1 MRLMLFF
8 LLSNVVGAVLAYGY
22 AQQAPAQI
30 TSRGDLAK
38 ELLKVE
44 NSLRTRSNLSE
55 IAIQLRA
62 IDRDHLLSSGFLQKL
77 DAPPKDSR
85 VLIQDLHREIHHLVQ
100 SEAVH
105 TQALAGRLEHITS
118 GTLILAGLNLIGFG
132 MSLFRIWRKHQVA
145 LELED
150 ALELSQT
157 ELRNTRSLATRQT
170 EEFVLLRREHR
181 NLREKLI
188 AAVQEAEL
196 DPKGTG
202 ALTAKAGM
210 RLLCQSLELNLGRV
224 PVWVLIADAD
234 KFKNINDTYGHRAGD
249 IVLATLVGCLQTE
262 LRESDFVFRYGG
274 EEFVVVLVGGG
285 PSEAVAIAERLRSRV
300 AQTPIWIG
308 DRNIHVTFSGGLA
321 DCASTPT
328 YAHVLKGLKSQSS
341 YWMESSPQGQAET
354 ETLANEMIELADQHL
369 YRAKQSGRNR
379 ICCPM
384 NIETQVAATA

>member
-1 MRLMLFF
+1 MRLVLFF

-62 IDRDHLLSSGFLQKL
+62 IDHDHLLSSGFLQKL
-77 DAPPKDSR
+77 DAPPKDTR
-85 VLIQDLHREIHHLVQ
+85 MLIQDLHREIHHLIQ
-100 SEAVH
+100 SEAGH
-105 TQALAGRLEHITS
+105 THALAGRLEHITS

-150 ALELSQT
+150 ALELSQA

-170 EEFVLLRREHR
+170 EEFVMLRREHR

-249 IVLATLVGCLQTE
+249 IVLATLVGCLQSE

-285 PSEAVAIAERLRSRV
+285 PSEAFSIAERLRTRV

-308 DRNIHVTFSGGLA
+308 DRNIQVTFSGGLA

-328 YAHVLKGLKSQSS
+328 YAHVLNGLKSQNS

>member
-1 MRLMLFF
+1 MRLVLFF
-8 LLSNVVGAVLAYGY
+8 LLSNVLGVIVASCYTRMPSSLSQPRGVLA
-22 AQQAPAQI
+22 
-30 TSRGDLAK
+30 R

-44 NSLRTRSNLSE
+44 PTLRTRSSLNE
-55 IAIQLRA
+55 AAIQLRTV
-62 IDRDHLLSSGFLQKL
+62 DRDHQLSSIFLQKL
-77 DAPPKDSR
+77 DAPPRDAR
-85 VLIQDLHREIHHLVQ
+85 LLVQELHNEILRLIQ
-100 SEAVH
+100 SEGEQGQIAS
-105 TQALAGRLEHITS
+105 LRLEHLS
-118 GTLILAGLNLIGFG
+118 WSMMVLAAVNMLGFSI
-132 MSLFRIWRKHQVA
+132 SLHRIWHKHRNA
-145 LELED
+145 LELETQ
-150 ALELSQT
+150 LERSQA

-274 EEFVVVLVGGG
+274 EEFVVVLVGGA
-285 PSEAVAIAERLRSRV
+285 PSEAYTIAERLRTRV

-308 DRNIHVTFSGGLA
+308 DRHIQVTFSGGLA

-328 YAHVLKGLKSQSS
+328 YAHVLNGLKSQSS
-341 YWMESSPQGQAET
+341 YWMESSPQGSADT

-384 NIETQVAATA
+384 KIETEVAATA